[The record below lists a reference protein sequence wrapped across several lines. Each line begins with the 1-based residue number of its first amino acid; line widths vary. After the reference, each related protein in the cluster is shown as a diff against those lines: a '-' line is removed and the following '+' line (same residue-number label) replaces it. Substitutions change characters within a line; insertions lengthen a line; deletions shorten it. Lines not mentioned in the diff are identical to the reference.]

1 MRKLL
6 TIAFLLGALAPAAAQ
21 HQHHDGAAAPAAA
34 SALPQACRA
43 DVPEGAASP
52 HAAMDHGAMNAHQQA
67 NMAGMAQ
74 MDRDMMAGMMQ
85 EDADMA
91 FMCGMIAH
99 HQGAIA
105 MAETVLA
112 HGDDAEAKALAQRII
127 DAQKAEIAEMT
138 AWVERNAR

>member
-1 MRKLL
+1 MRNLL
-6 TIAFLLGALAPAAAQ
+6 TVVVLLGALAPAAAQ
-21 HQHHDGAAAPAAA
+21 HQHHGGTEAPAIA
-34 SALPQACRA
+34 SALPEACRA
-43 DVPEGAASP
+43 NVPEGMASS
-52 HAAMDHGAMNAHQQA
+52 HETMDSSAMNAHQQA

-105 MAETVLA
+105 MAETVLQ

-138 AWVERNAR
+138 GWVARNAE

>member
-1 MRKLL
+1 
-6 TIAFLLGALAPAAAQ
+6 
-21 HQHHDGAAAPAAA
+21 
-34 SALPQACRA
+34 
-43 DVPEGAASP
+43 
-52 HAAMDHGAMNAHQQA
+52 MNAHQQA
-67 NMAGMAQ
+67 NMAGMMR

-105 MAETVLA
+105 MAETVLE
-112 HGDDAEAKALAQRII
+112 HGDDAEAKALAQRVIA
-127 DAQKAEIAEMT
+127 AQKAEIAEMT

>member
-1 MRKLL
+1 MRNLL
-6 TIAFLLGALAPAAAQ
+6 TVVVLLGALAPAAAQ
-21 HQHHDGAAAPAAA
+21 HRDHGGGAEPAAA
-34 SALPQACRA
+34 SALPEACRA
-43 DVPEGAASP
+43 NVPEGAASS
-52 HAAMDHGAMNAHQQA
+52 HETMESSAMNAHQQA
-67 NMAGMAQ
+67 NMAGMMR

-105 MAETVLA
+105 MAETVLE
-112 HGDDAEAKALAQRII
+112 HGDDAEAKALAQRVIA
-127 DAQKAEIAEMT
+127 AQKAEIAEMT

>member
-6 TIAFLLGALAPAAAQ
+6 TIAFLLGALTPAIAQ
-21 HQHHDGAAAPAAA
+21 HQHHDGAAA
-34 SALPQACRA
+34 SALPEACRA
-43 DVPEGAASP
+43 DVPEGTASP

-67 NMAGMAQ
+67 NMAGMVQ

-105 MAETVLA
+105 MAETVLE
-112 HGDDAEAKALAQRII
+112 HGDDAEAKALARRII

-138 AWVERNAR
+138 AWVERNAH